1 MRGSTGPPI
10 EDDEAYGRLRLRSS
24 GAPAI
29 SALEGPLMTDLATAL
44 GIVLR
49 EARLSRR
56 LTLRDVQEASG
67 GGFRVS
73 TLAGYERA
81 ERMLTLERFCELAA
95 LYGLAPEELLT
106 RVLDERSRG
115 SRRSVV
121 IDLSRLEQVHGEPG
135 EILARFVH
143 EVRTRRSDLRS
154 NVISLRTGDLEALA
168 LGSGHGPAEFLRALE
183 PVDYRP

>member
-1 MRGSTGPPI
+1 V
-10 EDDEAYGRLRLRSS
+10 
-24 GAPAI
+24 PAI
-29 SALEGPLMTDLATAL
+29 SSAALKGDLLVTDLATAL

-49 EARLSRR
+49 DARRSRS
-56 LTLRDVQEASG
+56 LTLREVQEATEG
-67 GGFRVS
+67 RFRVS

-81 ERMLTLERFCELAA
+81 ERMLTVERFCELAN

-106 RVLDERSRG
+106 RVERSRG

-121 IDLSRLEQVHGEPG
+121 IDLFRLEQVQGEPG

-143 EVRTRRSDLRS
+143 EVRTSRGDLRS

-168 LGSGHGPAEFLRALE
+168 LGSGHRPGDFLRDLE
-183 PVDYRP
+183 PACRRP

>member
-1 MRGSTGPPI
+1 
-10 EDDEAYGRLRLRSS
+10 
-24 GAPAI
+24 
-29 SALEGPLMTDLATAL
+29 MTDLATAL

-49 EARLSRR
+49 EARRSRR

-121 IDLSRLEQVHGEPG
+121 IDLFRLEQVQGEPG

-143 EVRTRRSDLRS
+143 DVRTRRGDLRS

-168 LGSGHGPAEFLRALE
+168 LGSGHRPADFLRDLG
-183 PVDYRP
+183 PVARSP

>member
-1 MRGSTGPPI
+1 MPALSW
-10 EDDEAYGRLRLRSS
+10 
-24 GAPAI
+24 GALGGAK
-29 SALEGPLMTDLATAL
+29 GDLLVTAFATAL

-49 EARLSRR
+49 EARRSLN
-56 LTLRDVQEASG
+56 LTLRDVQEATD
-67 GGFRVS
+67 GGFKVS

-81 ERMLTLERFCELAA
+81 ERMPTLERFCELAA
-95 LYGLAPEELLT
+95 FYGLAPEELLT

-121 IDLSRLEQVHGEPG
+121 IDLSRLGQVQGRSG

-143 EVRTRRSDLRS
+143 EVRTRRDDLRS

-168 LGSGHGPAEFLRALE
+168 LGSGRRPEDFLRDPG
-183 PVDYRP
+183 PVRRRP

>member
-1 MRGSTGPPI
+1 V
-10 EDDEAYGRLRLRSS
+10 
-24 GAPAI
+24 
-29 SALEGPLMTDLATAL
+29 TDLATAL
-44 GIVLR
+44 GTVLR
-49 EARLSRR
+49 EARRSRS

-81 ERMLTLERFCELAA
+81 ERMLTLERFCGLAA

-121 IDLSRLEQVHGEPG
+121 IDLSRLEQVQGERG

-143 EVRTRRSDLRS
+143 EVRTRRGDLRS

-168 LGSGHGPAEFLRALE
+168 LGSGHGPADFLRALG
-183 PVDYRP
+183 PVDCRP

>member
-1 MRGSTGPPI
+1 VP
-10 EDDEAYGRLRLRSS
+10 AVSS
-24 GAPAI
+24 A
-29 SALEGPLMTDLATAL
+29 ALGDLLVTDLATAL
-44 GIVLR
+44 GVVLR
-49 EARLSRR
+49 EARGSRR

-81 ERMLTLERFCELAA
+81 ERMLTVERFCELAA
-95 LYGLAPEELLT
+95 LYGVAPEELLT

-121 IDLSRLEQVHGEPG
+121 IDLSRLEHGQPG

-143 EVRTRRSDLRS
+143 DVRTRRSDLRS

-168 LGSGHGPAEFLRALE
+168 LGSGHGPADFLRALE

>member
-1 MRGSTGPPI
+1 V
-10 EDDEAYGRLRLRSS
+10 
-24 GAPAI
+24 
-29 SALEGPLMTDLATAL
+29 TDLATAL

-49 EARLSRR
+49 EARRSRN
-56 LTLRDVQEASG
+56 LTLREVQEATEG
-67 GGFRVS
+67 RFRVS

-81 ERMLTLERFCELAA
+81 ERMLTLERFCELAV

-121 IDLSRLEQVHGEPG
+121 IDLFRLEQVQGEPG

-143 EVRTRRSDLRS
+143 DVRTSRGDLRS

-168 LGSGHGPAEFLRALE
+168 LGSGHRPGDFLRGLE
-183 PVDYRP
+183 PACRKP